1 MPKVI
6 YNSKRD
12 RFIALAQN
20 RTNKLINSIRVLA
33 HCSNKSLY
41 EYKNDEVEKMFNA
54 IKESLEEARLKF
66 KDKDKTKFTF

>member
-1 MPKVI
+1 MAKVT

-12 RFIALAQN
+12 RFVGLAQN

-41 EYKNDEVEKMFNA
+41 EYKNDEIEKMFNA
-54 IKESLEEARLKF
+54 IREALDEARLKF
-66 KDKDKTKFTF
+66 KDKDKSKFTF